1 MERERILTETENL
14 FNDRVLKLFLKIEN
28 SHLLSIVRRGLT
40 MLVPIIV
47 VGAVAHAI
55 LYFPNETF
63 TYWITE
69 RYVWIAM
76 LLEMIYR
83 ATFGMFSMLL
93 VVALAV
99 SYSVEQGETI
109 DKMFFYAIT
118 AMASFGT
125 QLIVADSNAIWDILG
140 NQGCFVAMVVGL
152 LSSVM
157 FSRLERIECI
167 SLRKYMIGMD
177 AVLANAI
184 QSIFPGTITIGTFA
198 LFEYV
203 LLKISGGKDIYT
215 LWATY
220 SEQMFASI
228 GNGFLSALLYTVL
241 VHVLWILGFHG
252 SHMMENVAVN
262 FFQTVGEN
270 IIFSKSMF
278 DTYVM
283 MGGCGTTICAL
294 IAIFLFTKKKRMRN
308 IGKLAFPTVIFN
320 ANEILNFGIPI
331 MLNPVFAI
339 PFICVP
345 IVALVLSYGAVA
357 LGIVPSVCNEIT
369 WTMPVL
375 VSGYTA
381 SGSIAGVI
389 LQIVIITLGVMI
401 YAPFLKIYEKIYD
414 LRMHEK
420 IKKLVD
426 ELQEC
431 EKKGENPNFL
441 HRMDDT
447 GMVTRMLLQELKIA
461 IRQKELFLLYQ
472 PQMDGEGKCI
482 GAEALLRWNHPEY
495 GFIYPPLIIYLAKEG
510 NILPEL
516 ERMLFDTAI
525 GAIKQVSESCGEEFK
540 ISVNITAH
548 SLDWEIEEY
557 IEQKLK
563 QYDVAA
569 KYLWIEI
576 TEQDMLINSDMVIQK
591 ISRLKQAGHK
601 LLIDDF
607 GMGHTSLIY
616 LESEYFDVVKLDGSL
631 VRDILKKTTNQKI
644 VASVI
649 ELAKKLDVKV
659 VAEYVETQEE
669 YNLLNNMGC
678 DWYQGYLFSKPI
690 PLNEFIEGRFFEKQ
704 AYISDEKDR

>member
-1 MERERILTETENL
+1 MEKEQ
-14 FNDRVLKLFLKIEN
+14 RVMKIFFKIEN
-28 SHLLSIVRRGLT
+28 SHLLSIIRRGLT

-55 LYFPNETF
+55 LYFPNEAF
-63 TYWITE
+63 IYWITT
-69 RYVWIAM
+69 RQAWIATF
-76 LLEMIYR
+76 LEMVYQG
-83 ATFGMFSMLL
+83 TFGMFSMIL
-93 VVALAV
+93 VVALAI
-99 SYSVEQGETI
+99 SYAVELGETI

-118 AMASFGT
+118 AIASFGT
-125 QLIVADSNAIWDILG
+125 QLIVADNNVVWDILG

-157 FSRLERIECI
+157 FSRLERIDSI
-167 SLRKYMIGMD
+167 SLRKYTIGMD

-184 QSIFPGTITIGTFA
+184 QSIFPATITVGTFA
-198 LFEYV
+198 LFEYGI
-203 LLKISGGKDIYT
+203 LRISGGKDIYT
-215 LWATY
+215 LWATF
-220 SEQMFASI
+220 SEHMFASI
-228 GNGFLSALLYTVL
+228 GNKFLSALLYTVL
-241 VHVLWILGFHG
+241 VHVLWIFGFHG

-262 FFQTVGEN
+262 HFQTVGGD

-283 MGGCGTTICAL
+283 MGGCGTTICVL
-294 IAIFLFTKKKRMRN
+294 IGIFLFAKKKRTRN
-308 IGKLAFPTVIFN
+308 IGKLALPTVIFN

-345 IVALVLSYGAVA
+345 ILALILSYGAVA
-357 LGIVPSVCNEIT
+357 LGIISPVCNEIT
-369 WTMPVL
+369 WTMPVII
-375 VSGYTA
+375 SGYKA
-381 SGSIAGVI
+381 SGSIAGVM
-389 LQIVIITLGVMI
+389 LQIIIIAFGVMI
-401 YAPFLKIYEKIYD
+401 YAPFLKLYEKVHD
-414 LRMHEK
+414 LRMQEK
-420 IKKLVD
+420 KKKLVD

-461 IRQKELFLLYQ
+461 IRQKDLFLLYQ
-472 PQMDGEGKCI
+472 PQVDGEGKCI
-482 GAEALLRWNHPEY
+482 GAEALLRWKHPEY

-525 GAIKQVSESCGEEFK
+525 RAIKQVSDSCGEDFK

-563 QYDVAA
+563 EYRVSAN
-569 KYLWIEI
+569 YLWIEI
-576 TEQDMLINSDMVIQK
+576 TEQDMLTNSDMVIRK
-591 ISRLKQAGHK
+591 ISRLKEAGHK

-616 LESEYFDVVKLDGSL
+616 LESDHFDVVKLDGSL
-631 VRDILKKTTNQKI
+631 VRDIIKKKTNQKI
-644 VASVI
+644 VSSVI
-649 ELAKKLDVKV
+649 ELAKKLNVKV
-659 VAEYVETQEE
+659 VAEYVETEEE
-669 YNLLNNMGC
+669 YNLLKDMGC

-690 PLNEFIEGRFFEKQ
+690 PLEEFINGRFFEK
-704 AYISDEKDR
+704 SSN